1 LKRLVFV
8 SLSALLLLILVP
20 ITGCITVQI
29 PPLEATSPA
38 GAPPV
43 IGTFTNTPATINSGG
58 TSTLLWNVTGAN
70 SVSIDQGI
78 GKVDVMGVK
87 LITPATSTIYTISA
101 TNSAGTVTK
110 SAITTVNSASLPLA
124 STPPVILAF
133 SSNLNSDGSS
143 TLLWNVTG
151 ANSVSIDQN
160 VGPVNVAGIR
170 VVTPASSTVY
180 TLSATNA
187 TGTVMSSAVTTVNP
201 ALPPQVRMPAVIT
214 NFSSYFNSDGTT
226 TLSWNVTGADTVSID
241 QYIGMVNASG
251 TIVVSPAV
259 ATAYTLTATYA
270 IGNWANEIG
279 TVTRSVVTSNKSGT
293 QTPWVQ

>member
-1 LKRLVFV
+1 M
-8 SLSALLLLILVP
+8 ILVP
-20 ITGCITVQI
+20 GCITVQV
-29 PPLEATSPA
+29 PSLGTTSPA
-38 GAPPV
+38 GTPPV
-43 IGTFTNTPATINSGG
+43 IGTFTNSPTTINSGG

-78 GKVDVMGVK
+78 GKVDFMGVK
-87 LITPATSTIYTISA
+87 LITPATSTVYTISA
-101 TNSAGTVTK
+101 TNSAGTVTR
-110 SAITTVNSASLPLA
+110 SAATTVNSTSLPPA
-124 STPPVILAF
+124 GTPPVILAF
-133 SSNLNSDGSS
+133 TSNLNSDGSS

-160 VGPVNVAGIR
+160 IGMVNVAGIT
-170 VVTPASSTVY
+170 VVSPASSTVY

-214 NFSSYFNSDGTT
+214 DFRSYLNADGTT
-226 TLSWNVTGADTVSID
+226 TLSWNVSGADTVSID

-259 ATAYTLTATYA
+259 PTVYTLTATYA

-279 TVTRSVVTSNKSGT
+279 TVTRSVVTSNNSGT
-293 QTPWVQ
+293 HTPWL